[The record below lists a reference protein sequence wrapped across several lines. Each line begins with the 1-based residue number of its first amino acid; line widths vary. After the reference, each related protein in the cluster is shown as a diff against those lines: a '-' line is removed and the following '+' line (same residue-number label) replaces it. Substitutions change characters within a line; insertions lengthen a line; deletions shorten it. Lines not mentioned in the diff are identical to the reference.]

1 MSVLSS
7 SALSDKEDDRAKL
20 ADAVLAAHFSAATQG
35 VRLEG
40 LEEKAAKADAQMTEV
55 RVELAEAEAQEAVQ
69 CVKWRQMYLAE
80 VAEARAFR
88 EKADNAEVRM
98 QSSALLKAQ
107 ANEQNLQELESLR
120 TEVVERGAVYATE
133 REALLREIY
142 DLQAKLA
149 ERDGK
154 AAGYEMQ
161 VHAAAEAAAQATVER
176 CNQKEQLAQA
186 RAEAGCANSRLEAAD
201 AARLLAEERRLRA
214 ASSIQSLE
222 SEVHATTKL
231 EANAIKELRGE
242 AQAEAR
248 EAKQAKMNL
257 AELQQA
263 SRRDSEAIESLRSL
277 EIERQRDT
285 KAANQMQAGTRQAL
299 EELLYYVE
307 HREKGNIK
315 DGSLPAGEAAAFSS
329 ISDTDALHK
338 IQEHLRVHN
347 RAAAKSEA
355 VAAAE
360 VEAEALAALAAKKMN
375 EALKEELASQSRAQR
390 DLHNE
395 LQALSSAAAAVRAV
409 AKAKDQT
416 ITELQAAHRKMASDI
431 AMQKV
436 SGERLSV
443 GSPSKGVHKVG
454 DKIDSRDLGASR
466 YPESASNLSRPR
478 PEKTS
483 SELAFDTM
491 SLDSAAT
498 QPMKNS
504 IAASVAKGQD
514 SMSDCSRATV
524 PTWDQLPSRSL
535 PAGSPASKN
544 DMTSPPKELSEEAVA
559 TALQG
564 SPGEAESSLYQASA
578 FLNAAAA
585 RAAAAAS
592 AVEAFIPLMQ
602 QPAANA
608 AATAMED
615 GASNDAPIRTLSSQ
629 TPLASM
635 VGASPAASPVNQASV
650 SAILNLNSAVAP
662 AASPGTPPDSVTG
675 ASHPP
680 SDVSQS
686 ASQPSWEEAQA
697 AMTDQIRKDIALL
710 RKAISD
716 SGMTGTALED
726 EVQSLLNSTFGQA
739 ALQDPSLRKS
749 SSMKPSLDSI
759 KLGGSAFAPR
769 AGSPTQSRG
778 PLLAAKETSAL
789 MPPGGRGHLGKFANP
804 ATSLEPS
811 RQISKAMQ
819 QLQEHGGCKGCA
831 ECLD

>member
-1 MSVLSS
+1 
-7 SALSDKEDDRAKL
+7 
-20 ADAVLAAHFSAATQG
+20 
-35 VRLEG
+35 
-40 LEEKAAKADAQMTEV
+40 
-55 RVELAEAEAQEAVQ
+55 
-69 CVKWRQMYLAE
+69 
-80 VAEARAFR
+80 
-88 EKADNAEVRM
+88 
-98 QSSALLKAQ
+98 
-107 ANEQNLQELESLR
+107 
-120 TEVVERGAVYATE
+120 
-133 REALLREIY
+133 
-142 DLQAKLA
+142 
-149 ERDGK
+149 
-154 AAGYEMQ
+154 
-161 VHAAAEAAAQATVER
+161 
-176 CNQKEQLAQA
+176 
-186 RAEAGCANSRLEAAD
+186 
-201 AARLLAEERRLRA
+201 LLAEERRLRA

-248 EAKQAKMNL
+248 EAKQAKMTL
-257 AELQQA
+257 LELQQA
-263 SRRDSEAIESLRSL
+263 SRHDSEAIESLRSL
-277 EIERQRDT
+277 EIERQRYNVVT
-285 KAANQMQAGTRQAL
+285 ANQMQAGTRQAL

-315 DGSLPAGEAAAFSS
+315 DGSLLAGEAVAFNS

-454 DKIDSRDLGASR
+454 EKIDSRDLGASR

-498 QPMKNS
+498 QPMNNS
-504 IAASVAKGQD
+504 IAASIAKGQD

-535 PAGSPASKN
+535 PPVAGSPASKN
-544 DMTSPPKELSEEAVA
+544 DMTSPSKELSEEAVA

-602 QPAANA
+602 QPAANV
-608 AATAMED
+608 AATAMEN

-635 VGASPAASPVNQASV
+635 VGSSPAASLVNQASV

-697 AMTDQIRKDIALL
+697 AMTDQIRKDITLL

-739 ALQDPSLRKS
+739 ALQDPSLRKRS
-749 SSMKPSLDSI
+749 SYA
-759 KLGGSAFAPR
+759 LGGSAFAPR

-789 MPPGGRGHLGKFANP
+789 LPPGGRGHLGKFANP

-819 QLQEHGGCKGCA
+819 QLQEQQMQRSRSESRPKNFPNEGQNLNSRTSAQPTLSAVPAAQGATGVVDGSSRAPLGNPQRLSALGSSGSQHSLNRRRSPDGHEVGPLADSSKAGSIVRSSSTQQLQAAQQVAAAALANAKAAQQHAISRSPQPEMRHVRSPPSVNATSSQARTDGLSRSQNAAWRDLVSRTRIGSPSPMPASSHPNGSNIAVRGQSACRQ
-831 ECLD
+831 DQS